1 MKHLFSG
8 LLFMS
13 LSLFSIGQQSFD
25 DLKILYADGN
35 YEKLV
40 KEAEKYCEA
49 DDTKKD
55 PMPHMWLAKG
65 YYKISISGNDDPEFK
80 NAFKDALG
88 AMSKFLKNDKDGSAR
103 MDSDNAEFL
112 DLIQSSLMEQIENE
126 LTIDNYRKAYS
137 WVLKYKKVSDNYVG
151 EMYLEGACKFRTDD
165 KSSAFSLWRDAEKMI
180 SETTSTESWS
190 ETDLKIL
197 KVGVLES
204 AECLVS
210 VRQVDKAKTLL
221 NKVAPLFEDDKD
233 FKASYDAIVN

>member
-1 MKHLFSG
+1 MKKLFSG
-8 LLFMS
+8 LLFIS

-40 KEAEKYCEA
+40 KEAEKYCER

-55 PMPHMWLAKG
+55 PMPFMWLAKG
-65 YYKISISGNDDPEFK
+65 YYKISISGNPDPEYK

-88 AMSKFLKNDKDGSAR
+88 AMSKFLRNDKDGTAR
-103 MDSDNAEFL
+103 MDDDNAEFL
-112 DLIQSSLMEQIENE
+112 DLIQSSLMEQIDNE
-126 LTIDNYRKAYS
+126 LTIENYRKAYS
-137 WVLKYKKVSDNYVG
+137 WVLKYKKVSDNLIG
-151 EMYLEGACKFRTDD
+151 EMYLEGACKFRTGD
-165 KSSAFSLWRDAEKMI
+165 KSSAFALWRDAEKLI
-180 SETTSTESWS
+180 SEVTSTESWS
-190 ETDLKIL
+190 ASDLKIL

-210 VRQVDKAKTLL
+210 VRQVDKAKALL

-233 FKASYDAIVN
+233 FKAKYDEIVN